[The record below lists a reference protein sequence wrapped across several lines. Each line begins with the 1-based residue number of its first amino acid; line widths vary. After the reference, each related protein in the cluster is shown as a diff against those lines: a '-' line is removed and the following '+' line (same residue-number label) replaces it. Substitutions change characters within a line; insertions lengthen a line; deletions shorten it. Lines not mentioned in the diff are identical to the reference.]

1 MEIFIQPYRIA
12 DLILKHKKEDFNFFD
27 FCFLYSVILHSFSF
41 LLLDKMERQIKFFY
55 SSSTNIQIL
64 IPKTP

>member
-12 DLILKHKKEDFNFFD
+12 DFSLKHKKEDCNFFY

-41 LLLDKMERQIKFFY
+41 LLLDKM
-55 SSSTNIQIL
+55 
-64 IPKTP
+64 